1 MKYDAKGGIFL
12 ESIDEKFKYAWRYMD
27 KRYSLFSSDELSKI
41 QVISRNN
48 AIKEW
53 DNICDSEIFQTSSY
67 INKIIN
73 SNISVYIGN
82 CKWGEDE
89 SETEKELLKLFNEY
103 RAEAVSLFY
112 DRDTALYVSA
122 ELFCKKWSDFCYPSD
137 SILIIFDAK
146 IIIYYEDTIYG
157 PVNRL

>member
-1 MKYDAKGGIFL
+1 MIRGGIFL

-53 DNICDSEIFQTSSY
+53 DNICDREIFQTSSY

-103 RAEAVSLFY
+103 
-112 DRDTALYVSA
+112 
-122 ELFCKKWSDFCYPSD
+122 
-137 SILIIFDAK
+137 
-146 IIIYYEDTIYG
+146 
-157 PVNRL
+157 